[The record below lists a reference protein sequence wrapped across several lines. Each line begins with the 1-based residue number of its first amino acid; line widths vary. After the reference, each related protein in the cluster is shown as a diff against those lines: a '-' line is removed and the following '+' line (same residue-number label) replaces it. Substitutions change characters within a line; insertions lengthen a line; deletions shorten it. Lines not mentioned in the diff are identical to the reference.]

1 MVRTEAGLV
10 LGHRG
15 PSSPGLQCT
24 HQPLP
29 GHLLRE
35 PGSSGATGGGRR
47 GLSEEGKLALG
58 PHPLPPNPPP
68 LTSLPT
74 EVLTF
79 PTQALAKVL
88 SREKRA
94 TLNCF
99 CFQAFLFLFIFLTLL
114 LQRMFVFLPRI
125 FLPRIFQGLIS
136 I

>member
-1 MVRTEAGLV
+1 MKAGLV
-10 LGHRG
+10 LGRRS
-15 PSSPGLQCT
+15 PSSPGFKCT

-29 GHLLRE
+29 GHLLHE
-35 PGSSGATGGGRR
+35 SGSSGATGAARR

-58 PHPLPPNPPP
+58 PYPFLALHR
-68 LTSLPT
+68 TSLPAQ
-74 EVLTF
+74 VLTF
-79 PTQALAKVL
+79 LTQALAKVF

-99 CFQAFLFLFIFLTLL
+99 CFQAFLFLFIFFTLL
-114 LQRMFVFLPRI
+114 LWRMLFFLLRI